1 MKNQYLTKESY
12 YQFAFQ
18 RGELIQHLLDRVYRE
33 MMAIGNTEEQDK
45 DDAVKGSCGL
55 AHRLIIQRRSNDSD
69 HVRCYLGTKK

>member
-1 MKNQYLTKESY
+1 
-12 YQFAFQ
+12 
-18 RGELIQHLLDRVYRE
+18 
-33 MMAIGNTEEQDK
+33 MAIGNTEEQDK